1 MTSTLSVLISPIYPI
16 IFTLFGVFL
25 VLATLV
31 ALLGMLI
38 GIFTY
43 GRKPAKKKLH
53 GSEMDQVL
61 EFGESIMH
69 YLIDIIKGKS
79 DSTWLN
85 DQQLLAM
92 LRGMS
97 PSEFELFIA
106 KMFSALGYKT
116 RVVGGSSDGGVD
128 IEMTKDGRNHVVQC
142 KKFVTRKVNPHDVRD
157 FFGAMGDRHV
167 TGKGFFITTN
177 IFTHEAEEF
186 AEKNAIE
193 WVDGQSLIK
202 YVRKSGIQPHA
213 TTINS
218 SNIESCPLCGKSL
231 IVRVNRD
238 NGNRFMGCA
247 GFPNC
252 HFTKNL

>member
-1 MTSTLSVLISPIYPI
+1 M
-16 IFTLFGVFL
+16 
-25 VLATLV
+25 LAGT
-31 ALLGMLI
+31 ALGMIAGL
-38 GIFTY
+38 FTY
-43 GRKPAKKKLH
+43 GRPMSKRSGNSILDDAL
-53 GSEMDQVL
+53 GL
-61 EFGESIMH
+61 GEALTH
-69 YLIDIIKGKS
+69 RLIDQIKRS
-79 DSTWLN
+79 LHTATWIN

-97 PSEFELFIA
+97 PSEFEDFIA
-106 KMFSALGYKT
+106 QMFQGLGYKT
-116 RVVGGSSDGGVD
+116 RLVGGSGDGGVD
-128 IEMTKDGRNHVVQC
+128 IEMTKDGRDYVVQC